1 VEDTP
6 TRSVNWGPGL
16 HVATGHTVN
25 VAAYDRYLGRWSRLF
40 VPALLAAGEVAIGY
54 RVLDIATGPGEA
66 AAFAV
71 DQVGRTG
78 LVVGSDIAPPMLDV
92 STARFAGQR
101 FLPVASD
108 GHALP
113 FADGVFDSVICQLGL
128 MFFADPGRGLQEFRR
143 VLRPGRR
150 AAVCVIS
157 SPRRAPQWGIL
168 AETLSQHLPDE
179 RDVLHL
185 SFALADA
192 ARLESLFS
200 TAGFREV
207 SVQRETRVADFD
219 SFFDYWAAL
228 EAGAGSLPQAYHALP
243 EPIRQ
248 AVRDEVRVRLSK
260 YEFNGRVVMD
270 LEMLIAAGRA

>member
-1 VEDTP
+1 
-6 TRSVNWGPGL
+6 
-16 HVATGHTVN
+16 
-25 VAAYDRYLGRWSRLF
+25 
-40 VPALLAAGEVAIGY
+40 
-54 RVLDIATGPGEA
+54 
-66 AAFAV
+66 
-71 DQVGRTG
+71 
-78 LVVGSDIAPPMLDV
+78 
-92 STARFAGQR
+92 
-101 FLPVASD
+101 
-108 GHALP
+108 
-113 FADGVFDSVICQLGL
+113 
-128 MFFADPGRGLQEFRR
+128 
-143 VLRPGRR
+143 
-150 AAVCVIS
+150 VIS